1 MSNEMKVIMENW
13 RKKTLNEAPIQTV
26 GQLKKVINSYRLAQA
41 GKEAGKKALEQI
53 IDEVPV
59 VGTLKR
65 IWGGLKD
72 ANEIAKK
79 MIGAEDDFKTQTG
92 LDLLNIPDNM
102 SKIVDDRVET
112 AFINYFLKFLGEQD
126 DNDPIPNVEEK
137 FNEFLRAKF
146 DNHQVKK

>member
-1 MSNEMKVIMENW
+1 MSNDMKVIMENW
-13 RKKTLNEAPIQTV
+13 RKEVLNEAPIQTV

-41 GKEAGKKALEQI
+41 GKEGAKKVLDQI

-65 IWGGLKD
+65 FWGNAKD
-72 ANEIAKK
+72 AKQIVAKL
-79 MIGAEDDFKTQTG
+79 MGAPDKFRTKTG

-102 SKIVDDRVET
+102 SKIVDDPIET
-112 AFINYFLKFLGEQD
+112 AFMNYYLNALNQLD
-126 DNDPIPNVEEK
+126 DNAPIPDVEQE

>member
-1 MSNEMKVIMENW
+1 MSNDMKLIMESW
-13 RKKTLNEAPIQTV
+13 RRETLTEAPIQTV
-26 GQLKKVINSYRLAQA
+26 GELKKVINSYRLTQA
-41 GKEAGKKALEQI
+41 GKEGAKKVLDQI

-79 MIGAEDDFKTQTG
+79 MMGAEDEFKTQTG

-102 SKIVDDRVET
+102 SKIVDDKVET
-112 AFINYFLKFLGEQD
+112 AFINYFLNFLGEQD

-137 FNEFLRAKF
+137 FNEFLKAKF
-146 DNHQVKK
+146 DNHQVRK

>member
-1 MSNEMKVIMENW
+1 MSNDMKVIMESW
-13 RKKTLNEAPIQTV
+13 RKEVLNEAPIQTV

-41 GKEAGKKALEQI
+41 GKEGAKKVLDQI

-72 ANEIAKK
+72 ANQIAKK
-79 MIGAEDDFKTQTG
+79 MMGAEDEFKTQTG

-126 DNDPIPNVEEK
+126 DNDPIPNVEDK

>member
-1 MSNEMKVIMENW
+1 MSNDMKVIMENW
-13 RKKTLNEAPIQTV
+13 RKEVLTEAPIQTV
-26 GQLKKVINSYRLAQA
+26 GELKKVINSYRLAQA
-41 GKEAGKKALEQI
+41 GKEAGKKVLDQI

-79 MIGAEDDFKTQTG
+79 MMGAPDEFVTKSG
-92 LDLLNIPDNM
+92 LDLLNVPDNM
-102 SKIVDDRVET
+102 SKIVDDRIET

-137 FNEFLRAKF
+137 FNEFLRTKF
-146 DNHQVKK
+146 DNHQIKK

>member
-1 MSNEMKVIMENW
+1 MKVIMENW

-65 IWGGLKD
+65 IWGNAKD
-72 ANEIAKK
+72 AKEIVAK
-79 MIGAEDDFKTQTG
+79 MMGAEDEFKTQTG
-92 LDLLNIPDNM
+92 LDLLNMNDNV
-102 SKIVDDRVET
+102 SKIVDDRIEQN
-112 AFINYFLKFLGEQD
+112 FINRFLMFLNGLE

-137 FNEFLRAKF
+137 FSEFLKTTF
-146 DNHQVKK
+146 DQHDVKK

>member
-1 MSNEMKVIMENW
+1 MSNDMKLIMESW
-13 RKKTLNEAPIQTV
+13 RRETLTEAPIQTV
-26 GQLKKVINSYRLAQA
+26 GELKKVIDSYRLTQA
-41 GKEAGKKALEQI
+41 GKEGAKKVLDQI

-79 MIGAEDDFKTQTG
+79 MMGAEDEFKTQTG

-102 SKIVDDRVET
+102 SKIVDDKVET

-137 FNEFLRAKF
+137 FNEFLKAKF
-146 DNHQVKK
+146 DNHQVRK

>member
-1 MSNEMKVIMENW
+1 MSNDMKVIMENW

-72 ANEIAKK
+72 ANEIVAK
-79 MIGAEDDFKTQTG
+79 MMGAEDEFKTQTG
-92 LDLLNIPDNM
+92 LDLLNMNDNV
-102 SKIVDDRVET
+102 SKIVDDRIEQN
-112 AFINYFLKFLGEQD
+112 FINRFLMFLNGLE

-137 FNEFLRAKF
+137 FSEFLKTTF
-146 DNHQVKK
+146 DQHDVKK

>member
-1 MSNEMKVIMENW
+1 MSNDMKVIMENW

-65 IWGGLKD
+65 IWGNAKD
-72 ANEIAKK
+72 AKEIVAK
-79 MIGAEDDFKTQTG
+79 MMGAEDEFKTQTG
-92 LDLLNIPDNM
+92 LDLLNMNDNV
-102 SKIVDDRVET
+102 SKIVDDRIEQN
-112 AFINYFLKFLGEQD
+112 FINRFLMFLNGLE

-137 FNEFLRAKF
+137 FSEFLKTTF
-146 DNHQVKK
+146 DQHDVKK

>member
-13 RKKTLNEAPIQTV
+13 RKEVLNEAPIQTV

-41 GKEAGKKALEQI
+41 GKEGAKKVLDQI

-72 ANEIAKK
+72 ANQIAKK
-79 MIGAEDDFKTQTG
+79 MMGAPDEFVTKSG
-92 LDLLNIPDNM
+92 LDLLNVPDNM
-102 SKIVDDRVET
+102 SKIVDDRIET
-112 AFINYFLKFLGEQD
+112 AFMNYYLNALNELD
-126 DNDPIPNVEEK
+126 DNAPIPDVEQK

>member
-1 MSNEMKVIMENW
+1 MSNDMKLIMESW
-13 RKKTLNEAPIQTV
+13 RRETLTEAPIQTV
-26 GQLKKVINSYRLAQA
+26 GELKKVINSYRLTQA
-41 GKEAGKKALEQI
+41 GKEGAKKVLDQI

-79 MIGAEDDFKTQTG
+79 MMGAEDEFKTQTG

-102 SKIVDDRVET
+102 SKIVDDKVET
-112 AFINYFLKFLGEQD
+112 AFINYFLNFLGEQD

-137 FNEFLRAKF
+137 FNEFLKAKF
-146 DNHQVKK
+146 NNHQVRK

>member
-1 MSNEMKVIMENW
+1 MSNDMKVIMENW
-13 RKKTLNEAPIQTV
+13 RKEVLSEAPIQTV
-26 GQLKKVINSYRLAQA
+26 GQLKKVINSYRLTQA
-41 GKEAGKKALEQI
+41 GKEGAKKDLDQI

-72 ANEIAKK
+72 ANQIAKK
-79 MIGAEDDFKTQTG
+79 MMGVEDEFKTQTG

-102 SKIVDDRVET
+102 SKIVDDRIET

-126 DNDPIPNVEEK
+126 DNDPIPDVEQK
-137 FNEFLRAKF
+137 FNEFLRARF

>member
-1 MSNEMKVIMENW
+1 MSNEMKVIMESW
-13 RKKTLNEAPIQTV
+13 RKEVLTEAPIQTV

-41 GKEAGKKALEQI
+41 GKEGAKKVLDQI

-72 ANEIAKK
+72 ANQIAKK
-79 MIGAEDDFKTQTG
+79 MMGAEDEFKTQTG

-126 DNDPIPNVEEK
+126 DNDPIPNVEDK

>member
-1 MSNEMKVIMENW
+1 MSNDMKVIMESW
-13 RKKTLNEAPIQTV
+13 RKEVLSEAPIQTV

-41 GKEAGKKALEQI
+41 GKEGAKKVLDQI

-65 IWGGLKD
+65 IWGASKD
-72 ANEIAKK
+72 AKQIVAK
-79 MIGAEDDFKTQTG
+79 MMGAEDEFVTKSG
-92 LDLLNIPDNM
+92 LDLLNVPDNM
-102 SKIVDDRVET
+102 SKIVDDRIET
-112 AFINYFLKFLGEQD
+112 AFINYYLNILNELN
-126 DNDPIPNVEEK
+126 DNDPIPDVEQK

>member
-1 MSNEMKVIMENW
+1 MSNEMKVIMESW
-13 RKKTLNEAPIQTV
+13 RKEVLNEAPIQTV

-41 GKEAGKKALEQI
+41 GKEGAKKVLDQI

-72 ANEIAKK
+72 ANQIARK
-79 MIGAEDDFKTQTG
+79 MMGAEDEFKTQTG

-112 AFINYFLKFLGEQD
+112 AFINYFLNFLGEQD
-126 DNDPIPNVEEK
+126 DNDPIPNVEDK

>member
-1 MSNEMKVIMENW
+1 MSKEMKLIMESW
-13 RKKTLNEAPIQTV
+13 RKEVLNEAPIQTV

-41 GKEAGKKALEQI
+41 GKEGAKKVLDQI

-79 MIGAEDDFKTQTG
+79 MMGAEDEFKTQTG
-92 LDLLNIPDNM
+92 LDLLNIPDSM
-102 SKIVDDRVET
+102 SKIVDDRIET
-112 AFINYFLKFLGEQD
+112 AFINYFLNFLGEQD
-126 DNDPIPNVEEK
+126 DNDPIPNVEDK
-137 FNEFLRAKF
+137 FNEFLRVKF